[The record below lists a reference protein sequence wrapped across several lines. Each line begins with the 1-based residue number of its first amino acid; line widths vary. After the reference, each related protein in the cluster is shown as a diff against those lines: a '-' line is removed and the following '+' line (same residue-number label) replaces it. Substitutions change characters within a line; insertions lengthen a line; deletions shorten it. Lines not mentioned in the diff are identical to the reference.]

1 MANSG
6 TSAGIVGPLVSRPP
20 RLRDVEL
27 PLRLSLIGAR
37 VCDRQKSVC
46 HLLPDRPL
54 GRKRPSGTQLACH
67 GAGDRVN
74 RVTEEFRGRLATAWV
89 VRSGN
94 EEWSG
99 VGHGTTKGSINQRDK
114 RSHDNHHE
122 PRRRH
127 KTEHDKKP
135 QIQAGSTRRPK
146 RIQGTEQRAEF
157 TSGLESGFRGR
168 SPCQMS
174 THAKVTGIAQTA
186 AGTARSGI
194 GPRARSGWVSSQQRA
209 YPVGTT
215 HPGFGIA
222 G

>member
-1 MANSG
+1 MRG
-6 TSAGIVGPLVSRPP
+6 TEAGA
-20 RLRDVEL
+20 
-27 PLRLSLIGAR
+27 SLNR
-37 VCDRQKSVC
+37 VTAF
-46 HLLPDRPL
+46 
-54 GRKRPSGTQLACH
+54 PSGAQLACH

-74 RVTEEFRGRLATAWV
+74 RVTGQFRGRLRAAWAV
-89 VRSGN
+89 GSGHDDRSG
-94 EEWSG
+94 G
-99 VGHGTTKGSINQRDK
+99 GHGTTNVSINRRDE
-114 RSHDNHHE
+114 RSHDNHDKHDE
-122 PRRRH
+122 PRRMH
-127 KTEHDKKP
+127 KTEDDKKP
-135 QIQAGSTRRPK
+135 QTQAGSTRRGK
-146 RIQGTEQRAEF
+146 RIQGTEPRAEF